1 MSEQTDLE
9 IPAMVQKIGEEITEF
24 VEAKVPFY
32 CKHRK
37 RLYWIEIDG
46 SDYFSSIYFST

>member
-1 MSEQTDLE
+1 MSEQRDLE

-32 CKHRK
+32 CKDRK
-37 RLYWIEIDG
+37 ILYLIQIDG
-46 SDYFSSIYFST
+46 IDYFSSIYFST